1 MIMMIGLHSVDVIS
15 FGVEAIRRT
24 PTNIGLDWIAFME
37 LRPSFLIYFTEK
49 IYSQW
54 LKMSQKM
61 DNLKLIQFI
70 HPYLL
75 HW

>member
-37 LRPSFLIYFTEK
+37 LRPSFLIYLIKK

-54 LKMSQKM
+54 HNVWKLLKMSHL
-61 DNLKLIQFI
+61 NFGII
-70 HPYLL
+70 HQSLPY
-75 HW
+75 